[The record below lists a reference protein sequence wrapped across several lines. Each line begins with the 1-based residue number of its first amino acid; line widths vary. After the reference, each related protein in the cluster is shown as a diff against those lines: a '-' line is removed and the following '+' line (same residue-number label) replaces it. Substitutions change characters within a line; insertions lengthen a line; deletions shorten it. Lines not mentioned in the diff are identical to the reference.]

1 MVHQP
6 NYEKMQ
12 TENTHRDVFFSNLRK
27 IEYSRLDNQRHVYLD
42 YTGGNI
48 FPKSLLD
55 KHRRFLEKNIYGNP
69 HSNNQTSQLSGFYL
83 NKARERVN
91 EYFNAKDYY
100 CVFTANASAALQIVG
115 ECYCFSSD
123 SILLLTADNHNS
135 VNGIREYCKNKGGSF
150 SYCSMNEGQ
159 LSINEECLNAQLQA
173 YADKKNKL
181 FAYPAQSNA
190 SGVKHSLSWIKKA
203 QSQGWD
209 VLLDVA
215 AFVPSSKLDLREVSP
230 EFACISFYKMFG
242 YPTGVGCL
250 LLKRSAFGKLKK
262 PWFAGGTVSLV
273 SVNCRN
279 HFLLDDVEKFENGTV
294 NYLNIPAVSHGLD
307 FMDSIGIENISDR
320 VKELISFL
328 IDHIL
333 NLKHR
338 NGMPLI
344 RIYGST
350 DIENRGGT
358 IMMNFFDSNGNQYSY
373 PCIQAAAN
381 ERSISLRAG
390 CFCNPGIDEITSQI
404 SAEGLKRYFDN
415 RNSANYEDMTSFLGK
430 LRGAIRVSVGIP
442 TTKGDIERFILFAT
456 RLLNKTILR
465 THKKSEGLNT
475 LPTLS
480 A

>member
-1 MVHQP
+1 MLL
-6 NYEKMQ
+6 KMK
-12 TENTHRDVFFSNLRK
+12 TGNSHSDIFFNKLRK
-27 IEYSRLDNQRHVYLD
+27 TEYSRLDDQRHVYLD

-48 FPKSLLD
+48 FPKSLVD
-55 KHRRFLEKNIYGNP
+55 KHCKFLQQGVYGNP
-69 HSNNQTSQLSGFYL
+69 HSNNPTSQLSGFNL
-83 NKARERVN
+83 SKARQRVI

-115 ECYCFSSD
+115 ECYRFSND

-135 VNGIREYCKNKGGSF
+135 VNGIREYCKNKGGTF
-150 SYCSMNEGQ
+150 SYCSMNEGE
-159 LSINEECLNAQLQA
+159 LSINEEYLNAELQR

-203 QSQGWD
+203 QRQGWD

-230 EFACISFYKMFG
+230 EFVCMSFYKMFG
-242 YPTGVGCL
+242 YPTGIGCL
-250 LLKRSAFGKLKK
+250 LIKRSAFGKLKK

-273 SVNCRN
+273 SVNCKN
-279 HFLLDDVEKFENGTV
+279 HFLLENLEKFENGTV
-294 NYLNIPAVSHGLD
+294 NYLNIPAISQGLD
-307 FMDSIGIENISDR
+307 FIDSIGIENIRNR
-320 VKELISFL
+320 VKELTSFL
-328 IDHIL
+328 IGHIL

-338 NGMPLI
+338 NGVPLI
-344 RIYGST
+344 KIYGST
-350 DIENRGGT
+350 DIEKRGGT
-358 IMMNFFDSNGNQYSY
+358 IMMNFFDSNGDQYSY
-373 PCIQAAAN
+373 QCIQTAAN

-390 CFCNPGIDEITSQI
+390 CFCNPGVDEITSHI
-404 SAEGLKRYFDN
+404 TAEELNMYFHS
-415 RNSANYEDMTSFLGK
+415 RNNADYDDMTSFLGK

-456 RLLNKTILR
+456 RFINKSISEMD
-465 THKKSEGLNT
+465 KKTEGLCT